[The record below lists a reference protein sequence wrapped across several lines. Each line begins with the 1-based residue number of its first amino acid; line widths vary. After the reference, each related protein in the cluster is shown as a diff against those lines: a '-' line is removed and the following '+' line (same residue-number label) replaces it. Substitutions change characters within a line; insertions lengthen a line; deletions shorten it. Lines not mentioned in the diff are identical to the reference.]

1 MISDETIKT
10 VIDKGI
16 EDFSQSYINKL
27 NTKNTFTIE
36 DIKSAF
42 VDGAKWMQSFLEV
55 ATMMQKR
62 L

>member
-1 MISDETIKT
+1 MIPDETIKT

-16 EDFSQSYINKL
+16 EDFSHSYINKL

-42 VDGAKWMQSFLEV
+42 VDGAKWMQGFLEV
-55 ATMMQKR
+55 AKMMQER

>member
-1 MISDETIKT
+1 MISNETIKT
-10 VIDKGI
+10 VIDKGV
-16 EDFSQSYINKL
+16 EDFSQNYIEKL
-27 NTKNTFTIE
+27 ESKKAYTIE

-42 VDGAKWMQSFLEV
+42 VDGTKWMQGFIEV